1 MPLPCSCAAA
11 PSTESVAPEFLLLR
25 DTQTYLAVRA
35 QGLTPAAR
43 LITAWDRF
51 YGLFDPVIC
60 RCVRLAHLSGPDQRD
75 CIQEVWLAIVAHLGH
90 FRHDSRYTYLRTW
103 IATLAR
109 NKTIDF
115 IREHYRHPRK
125 NLSDQIIVD
134 LPSQGFDPA
143 VECEQRGM
151 QALVRNALAELAP
164 QVSATSFRV
173 LYLRSIEERT
183 VPEVASELGLTSKQ
197 VRFRHHR
204 MKLKL
209 RRLIEV
215 LAGDTCSGVEPNPVT
230 DLQQKKSKLDVTDKS
245 PE

>member
-1 MPLPCSCAAA
+1 MPFPCSCAAA
-11 PSTESVAPEFLLLR
+11 PSTESVAPEFLLLQ
-25 DTQTYLAVRA
+25 DTQAYFALRA
-35 QGLTPAAR
+35 QGLTPPAQFA
-43 LITAWDRF
+43 TAWDRF

-60 RCVRLAHLSGPDQRD
+60 RCVRLGHLSGPDQGD

-109 NKTIDF
+109 NKAMDF
-115 IREHYRHPRK
+115 VREHYRHPRD
-125 NLSDQIIVD
+125 NLSDLTLVD
-134 LPSQGFDPA
+134 LPSHGFDPA
-143 VECEQRGM
+143 VECEQHGM
-151 QALVRNALAELAP
+151 QVLVRNALAELAP

-204 MKLKL
+204 MKEKL
-209 RRLIEV
+209 RRQIEV
-215 LAGDTCSGVEPNPVT
+215 LAGDTCSGGGTEPS
-230 DLQQKKSKLDVTDKS
+230 D
-245 PE
+245 

>member
-1 MPLPCSCAAA
+1 MPFPCSCVAA

-25 DTQTYLAVRA
+25 DTQAYFALRA
-35 QGLTPAAR
+35 QGLTPPAQFT
-43 LITAWDRF
+43 TAWDRF
-51 YGLFDPVIC
+51 YRLFDPVIC
-60 RCVRLAHLSGPDQRD
+60 RCVRLGHLSGPDQGD
-75 CIQEVWLAIVAHLGH
+75 CIQEVWLEIVAHLGH
-90 FRHDSRYTYLRTW
+90 FRDDPRHTHLRTW

-164 QVSATSFRV
+164 QVSTTSFRV
-173 LYLRSIEERT
+173 LYLRSIEEYSGPQK
-183 VPEVASELGLTSKQ
+183 VDHSGYLHL
-197 VRFRHHR
+197 
-204 MKLKL
+204 L
-209 RRLIEV
+209 RLFP
-215 LAGDTCSGVEPNPVT
+215 SQPP
-230 DLQQKKSKLDVTDKS
+230 
-245 PE
+245 